1 MKYLILNPMSQV
13 PLYIQIT
20 NQIEYAI
27 ETGLLKHL
35 DRLPTESFFER
46 VYHVSPIVV
55 KNAYALL
62 KEKKLIET
70 NRGSQA
76 FVSIRPKLKLYYDLF
91 SEFNYNIM
99 NHKSKLIYQQVRQ
112 TSPSEALEFI
122 HPDIQVLETKR
133 IFLIDNFPIYF
144 QINLL
149 SVKDKHKHLL
159 SDINLDKGI
168 FSLNL
173 TVTQHNIDANEFLY
187 YPKKAPHDVATLL
200 EININDP
207 VHFFKYAHYENKIL
221 VGISYHYLPAQYIHL
236 VRED

>member
-1 MKYLILNPMSQV
+1 MKFIILNPLSQV
-13 PLYIQIT
+13 PLYIQIS
-20 NQIEYAI
+20 NQIELAI
-27 ETGLLKHL
+27 QSGHLKHL

-46 VYHVSPIVV
+46 IYHVSPIVV

-91 SEFNYNIM
+91 SEFNFNIL

-112 TSPSEALEFI
+112 TSASEALEFI
-122 HPDIQVLETKR
+122 HPNNQVLETKR
-133 IFLIDNFPIYF
+133 IFLIDDFPIYY

-149 SVKDKHKHLL
+149 AVKNKHKNLL
-159 SDINLDKGI
+159 FDVNLNKGI
-168 FSLNL
+168 FSLN
-173 TVTQHNIDANEFLY
+173 TNVTQYNIDDNELLY
-187 YPKKAPHDVATLL
+187 YPKKATHDVAALL
-200 EININDP
+200 EISINDP

-221 VGISYHYLPAQYIHL
+221 VGISYHYLPAQYVNL
-236 VRED
+236 MRED